1 MLYISHREKTTKV
14 LGPGLRYVFWV
25 QGCKKRCVGC
35 INPAGRPL
43 NKNGYFISAEELF
56 QEISST
62 PKLTGITISG
72 GEPFLQADEIVK
84 LIRLIKAQ
92 TNLDIMMYSGYTL
105 DELRSWQNSAVE
117 EILSNIDLLIDGEYI
132 EKYNNNTLYRG
143 SDNQIIH
150 YMSNKYL
157 PFKDKIEAAHN
168 RSVEFICRDNDELF
182 LVGLPAKNFQKEF
195 INKILEVKK

>member
-25 QGCKKRCVGC
+25 QGCKKCCAGC

-43 NKNGYFISAEELF
+43 DKNGYFISVEELF

-157 PFKDKIEAAHN
+157 PFKNKIEAAHN